1 MAISMADWS
10 IALLSALSVTFWQ
23 LAKHL
28 ALDLPAILTFVL
40 SVIAPIRTTAM
51 AISTTMPGAD
61 AQLFLWR
68 MDRLLGIQR
77 RNVLPLLR
85 LSTMLR
91 PNQNRTQHLL
101 LAASNGQSCFVFHI
115 LIQPSLSSLMPCI
128 IYSLASSTN
137 ISKIYWVFASIII
150 KRRAAL
156 L

>member
-61 AQLFLWR
+61 AQ
-68 MDRLLGIQR
+68 R
-77 RNVLPLLR
+77 RNVFPLLR
-85 LSTMLR
+85 LSMMLR

-137 ISKIYWVFASIII
+137 ISKIYWVFTSIMI